1 MARKIV
7 SSYTYK
13 SKKKR
18 PGVHSKNRH
27 TKQTSG
33 NIIVGDYTEVKEDKL

>member
-7 SSYTYK
+7 STYSFK
-13 SKKKR
+13 PNKKDTR
-18 PGVHSKNRH
+18 VHSKNRH

-33 NIIVGDYTEVKEDKL
+33 KYYSGRLYRGQGR